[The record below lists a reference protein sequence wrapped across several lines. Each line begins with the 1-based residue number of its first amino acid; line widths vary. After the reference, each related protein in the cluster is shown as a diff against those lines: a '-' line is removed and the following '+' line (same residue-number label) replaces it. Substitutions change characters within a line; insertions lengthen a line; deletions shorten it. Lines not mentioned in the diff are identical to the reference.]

1 MNYAKM
7 PSMQEQLDMMMYT
20 VESEIPWLIP
30 LGFGLFG
37 ACVGSFLNVVIY
49 RLPLGLSINE
59 PRRSYCPRCKKSIPW
74 YLNIPLISWLMLRGR
89 SACCGSPISIRYWLV
104 ELVCTLFFLGTG
116 VLWGQHAGLGLPA
129 MVFICIWGAAM
140 LATLCI
146 DWERMEVL
154 PSLTLV
160 AAASGIAAVVCEPQL
175 LNGGAN
181 GTEALLSTLLN
192 AIFAFVL
199 LKGVA
204 LFGKLLFG
212 KKRMVYKQ
220 AQRWTLQQEGD
231 DLQLSI
237 GSDQYAWS
245 ELFMEVGNRLILE
258 QATEQSHT
266 NQASGTIRFS
276 VDHIILPDGTT
287 EALENHEKLAGTC
300 LTMEVQRAAMGS
312 GDAWIALAIG
322 ALCGWEGVLFAL
334 VVGSVLGIIWA
345 IISRI
350 GRGEPMPFGPVF
362 ITAAWIYLFCGQH
375 IMEKSSLFAV

>member
-1 MNYAKM
+1 
-7 PSMQEQLDMMMYT
+7 
-20 VESEIPWLIP
+20 
-30 LGFGLFG
+30 
-37 ACVGSFLNVVIY
+37 
-49 RLPLGLSINE
+49 
-59 PRRSYCPRCKKSIPW
+59 
-74 YLNIPLISWLMLRGR
+74 
-89 SACCGSPISIRYWLV
+89 
-104 ELVCTLFFLGTG
+104 
-116 VLWGQHAGLGLPA
+116 
-129 MVFICIWGAAM
+129 M

-199 LKGVA
+199 LKCVA

-212 KKRMVYKQ
+212 KKRVVYKQ

-375 IMEKSSLFAV
+375 FMEKSSLFAV